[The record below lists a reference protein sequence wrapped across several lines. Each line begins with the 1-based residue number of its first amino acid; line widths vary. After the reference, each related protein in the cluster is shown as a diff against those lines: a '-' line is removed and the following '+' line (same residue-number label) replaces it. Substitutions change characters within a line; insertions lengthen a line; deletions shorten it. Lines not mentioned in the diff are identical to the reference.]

1 MAKERF
7 PTINFVG
14 ISIRLSLQQKKIS
27 MANTKNA
34 QKADRQAKKKREH
47 NRYYGKTTRNAVR
60 DLRAITDKE
69 EAKKLLP
76 DAVAMLDKLAKRNII
91 HKKKADNLKSG
102 LMKKVN
108 SLA

>member
-1 MAKERF
+1 
-7 PTINFVG
+7 
-14 ISIRLSLQQKKIS
+14 

-34 QKADRQAKKKREH
+34 QKADRQAKKRRDH
-47 NRYYGKTTRNAVR
+47 NRYYGKSTRNAVR
-60 DLRAITDKE
+60 DLRSTTDKT

-76 DAVAMLDKLAKRNII
+76 EAISMLDKLAKRNVI

-108 SLA
+108 NLK

>member
-1 MAKERF
+1 
-7 PTINFVG
+7 
-14 ISIRLSLQQKKIS
+14 

-34 QKADRQAKKKREH
+34 KKADRQAKKKRDH

-60 DLRAITDKE
+60 ELRGTSDKA
-69 EAKKLLP
+69 EAAKLLP
-76 DAVAMLDKLAKRNII
+76 EAVAMLDKLAKRNII

-108 SLA
+108 GLK

>member
-1 MAKERF
+1 
-7 PTINFVG
+7 
-14 ISIRLSLQQKKIS
+14 

-34 QKADRQAKKKREH
+34 QKADRQAKKRRER
-47 NRYYGKTTRNAVR
+47 NRYHSKTTRNAVR
-60 DLRAITDKE
+60 DLRAVTDKE

-76 DAVAMLDKLAKRNII
+76 EAISMLDRLAKRKVI

-108 SLA
+108 SLK